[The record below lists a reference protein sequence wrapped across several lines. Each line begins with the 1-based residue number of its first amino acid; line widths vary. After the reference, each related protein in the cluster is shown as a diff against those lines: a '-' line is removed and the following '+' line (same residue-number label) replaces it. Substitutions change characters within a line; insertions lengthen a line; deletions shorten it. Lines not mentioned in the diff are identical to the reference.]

1 MNKEFLI
8 KVAKHHADETFDKKY
23 LDSASDSWYYEEK
36 AQFEEFFRIGADMH
50 KPTEEEV
57 KVYMDALDKAFHDK
71 CNELYCGHLLNAACK
86 DVKNDVEK
94 LISKLSNLMI
104 SDFVDLDESHRSDV
118 KVFGEAIDYLNKIKI
133 SMENKIEEI
142 ENESN

>member
-8 KVAKHHADETFDKKY
+8 KVAKHHADKTFDKKY

-57 KVYMDALDKAFHDK
+57 KVYMEALNKAFYDK
-71 CNELYCGHLLNAACK
+71 CNELYGGHLLNAACK

-94 LISKLSNLMI
+94 LIAKLSNLNEI
-104 SDFVDLDESHRSDV
+104 HQSEV
-118 KVFGEAIDYLNKIKI
+118 KIFGEAIDYLSKIKTSI
-133 SMENKIEEI
+133 ENKIEEI
-142 ENESN
+142 ENEDNRA